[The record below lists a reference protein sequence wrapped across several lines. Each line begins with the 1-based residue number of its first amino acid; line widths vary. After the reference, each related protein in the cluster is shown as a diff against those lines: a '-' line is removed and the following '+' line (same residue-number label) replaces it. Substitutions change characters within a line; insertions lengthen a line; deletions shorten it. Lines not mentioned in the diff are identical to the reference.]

1 MKEIL
6 YTFRKFKIQI
16 MRKKLLTA
24 IICLTTGM
32 LMAQSYVPS
41 KGDIAAFFNT
51 KTMVVLQDNPLLEYN
66 QVIKEVMQQE
76 WKVTPFE
83 FISFKDFEKLRF
95 DPQYSFIYMAMVT
108 FENDKTDAS
117 YRFLHLS
124 LGGNYIQ
131 MNQMPDLAAVPLAY
145 FSVDED
151 NYIYK
156 LAILVRFLQNH
167 INLLKDH
174 PEIASSNV
182 FQHYN
187 DNIKDIKTKTLY
199 VLEEELSPEV
209 NSVARIK
216 KIYPYKFKIV
226 TKEEITEAIKNRDE
240 NVVFLHKVGPE
251 GTKKDA
257 RCYNVVIGAADAN
270 FYYFD
275 YHKISD
281 KNPDGLLADDFKK
294 MAKK

>member
-1 MKEIL
+1 MNEIH
-6 YTFRKFKIQI
+6 YTFRKFKLEF
-16 MRKKLLTA
+16 MRKRILTA
-24 IICLTTGM
+24 VLSLSAVVIL
-32 LMAQSYVPS
+32 AQSYVPS
-41 KGDIAAFFNT
+41 RGDIAAFFNT

-66 QVIKEVMQQE
+66 SVIQEVMQQE

-83 FISFKDFEKLRF
+83 FITFKDFEKLRF
-95 DPQYSFIYMAMVT
+95 DPQYSFIYMSMVT
-108 FENDKTDAS
+108 FENDKTDAR

-124 LGGNYIQ
+124 LGGNYQQ
-131 MNQMPDLAAVPLAY
+131 MNQMPDMASVPLAY

-156 LAILVRFLQNH
+156 LAILVRFIQNH
-167 INLLKDH
+167 VNLLKEH
-174 PEIASSNV
+174 PEIASANV
-182 FQHYN
+182 LQHYN
-187 DNIKDIKTKTLY
+187 DNMKDIKSKTLY
-199 VLEEELSPEV
+199 VLEEELAPEV
-209 NSVARIK
+209 NSVPRIK
-216 KIYPYKFKIV
+216 KVYPFKFKIV

-257 RCYNVVIGAADAN
+257 RCYKAVIGAADAN

-281 KNPDGLLADDFKK
+281 KEPDGLLADDFKK